1 MDGLEKPR
9 EVDRPGP
16 AVFWNNAGM
25 IGAGDRLEV
34 AREAACSGGRVLM
47 EAFQQGDLEI
57 ERKAAH
63 DFVTSADRASE
74 KAILELVAGRC
85 PGDQILS
92 EEEGLVGPAS
102 DYQWIVDPL
111 DGTTNFLRGLPVFGV
126 SVACRCAGET
136 IVGVVFDPVND
147 RLYCAE
153 RGAGAECDGRRLEVS
168 GRGGLEGAFLA
179 TGFPFR
185 AREGLD
191 LYLEI
196 FRRVFGAAGA
206 IRRCGAAVLDLA
218 HTAAGVYDGFFEFR
232 LSAWDLAA
240 GALLIEEAGGRVS
253 DLDGG
258 RRYLATGNLI
268 AGSPRVHAELL
279 EKIAAVAGEAELARI
294 FPQDS

>member
-1 MDGLEKPR
+1 
-9 EVDRPGP
+9 V
-16 AVFWNNAGM
+16 AN
-25 IGAGDRLEV
+25 AGDRLEV
-34 AREAACSGGRVLM
+34 AREAARTGGEILKHF
-47 EAFQQGDLEI
+47 FQRGDLEI
-57 ERKAAH
+57 ESKAAH

-92 EEEGLVGPAS
+92 EEAGLVGPAS
-102 DYQWIVDPL
+102 KYQWIVDPL
-111 DGTTNFLRGLPVFGV
+111 DGTTNFLRGLPVYGV
-126 SVACRCAGET
+126 SVACRSEAET
-136 IVGVVFDPVND
+136 ILGVVFDPVND

-168 GRGGLEGAFLA
+168 ARGGLDGAFVA
-179 TGFPFR
+179 TGFPFK

-196 FRRVFGAAGA
+196 FRRVFRGASA

-240 GALLIEEAGGRVS
+240 GTLLIEEAGGRVS

-258 RRYLATGNLI
+258 GRYLTTGNLI
-268 AGSPRVHAELL
+268 AGSPGVHAELL
-279 EKIAAVAGEAELARI
+279 EKISAVAGEAELARI
-294 FPQDS
+294 IPQDS